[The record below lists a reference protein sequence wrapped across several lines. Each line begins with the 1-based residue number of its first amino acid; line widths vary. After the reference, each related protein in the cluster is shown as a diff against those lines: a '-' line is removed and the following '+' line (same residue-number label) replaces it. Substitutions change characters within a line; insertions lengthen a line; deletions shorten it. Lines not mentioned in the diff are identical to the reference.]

1 MTIRLF
7 ETTDLKKKIENKD
20 TDTGECVFDTE
31 IYPVLTPC
39 EKEQLWLHGRLE
51 HLT

>member
-31 IYPVLTPC
+31 IYPVLIPC
-39 EKEQLWLHGRLE
+39 EKEQLWLHGRQE
-51 HLT
+51 HLS